1 MTVLLVAFLFATVPS
16 ASAVRGVT
24 IDGQTVEGRWSG
36 PVGEGQIRI
45 EAGGSTK
52 VLRLD
57 ELLSLR
63 WQTSQTAPASQ
74 PQSLPL
80 LVRLSDGSRSWAR
93 LLGGNS
99 ERLELETPWTKSLAV
114 PLSSVSAIRRSS
126 DQGQDLLEAFDRA
139 MADRK
144 PDEDQLLVVRNN
156 RVTSLRGTLESL
168 GADGGSFRWR
178 DRSVPFTAQEA
189 FALVMASGQSMTPP
203 AQAVCS
209 LWDGCTWAGQIA
221 GIEADSLR
229 LRLSMGTVLSLPIEQ
244 MSEIRFRSDRVLFLS
259 DLTPTK
265 YEFEPFGA
273 TRWPYRVNRSVANQ
287 PMRIGDQSFD
297 QGIGVHSRSLLT
309 YDVPQGFRRV
319 AATIGIDEAVG
330 NQGNVI
336 FRVLAD
342 GKEVFNSGPVTG
354 RDTPRT
360 ILATIDGARQIQL
373 VVEYGEDLDIGD
385 QADWAEVRLIR

>member
-1 MTVLLVAFLFATVPS
+1 MTVLLVAFLLATVPP

-24 IDGQTVEGRWSG
+24 IDGQTIEGRWSG

-45 EAGGSTK
+45 EASGSTK

-80 LVRLSDGSRSWAR
+80 LVRLKDGSRVWTR

-99 ERLELETPWTKSLAV
+99 DRLELETPWTKSLAV
-114 PLSSVSAIRRSS
+114 PLASLAAICQAGAQNQAL
-126 DQGQDLLEAFDRA
+126 QGAFDQA
-139 MADRK
+139 WADRK
-144 PDEDQLLVVRNN
+144 TDEDQLLLFRND
-156 RVTSLRGTLESL
+156 RVTTLRGALESL

-178 DRSVPFTAQEA
+178 DRSVPFAVQEA
-189 FALVMASGQSMTPP
+189 FAVVMAVGRSTPAP
-203 AQAVCS
+203 AQALCS
-209 LWDGCTWAGQIA
+209 LRDGCTWAGQIA
-221 GIEADSLR
+221 DIEADSLR
-229 LRLSMGTVLSLPIEQ
+229 LRLNMGTVLSLPIEQ

-259 DLTPTK
+259 DLTPAK
-265 YEFEPFGA
+265 YEFKPFGA

-297 QGIGVHSRSLLT
+297 QGIGVHSRSVLT

-330 NQGNVI
+330 SQGNVI

-354 RDTPRT
+354 RDTPRS

>member
-1 MTVLLVAFLFATVPS
+1 MTVLLVAFLFATVPP
-16 ASAVRGVT
+16 APAVRGVT
-24 IDGQTVEGRWSG
+24 IDGQTIEGRWSG
-36 PVGEGQIRI
+36 PGGEGQIRI

-80 LVRLSDGSRSWAR
+80 LVRLKDGSHVWAR

-99 ERLELETPWTKSLAV
+99 DRLELETPWTKSLAV
-114 PLSSVSAIRRSS
+114 PLASLAAICQAGAQNQAL
-126 DQGQDLLEAFDRA
+126 QGAFDQA
-139 MADRK
+139 WADRK
-144 PDEDQLLVVRNN
+144 PDEDQLLLFRND
-156 RVTSLRGTLESL
+156 RVTTLRGALESL
-168 GADGGSFRWR
+168 GAEGGSFRWR
-178 DRSVPFTAQEA
+178 DRSVPFAVQDT
-189 FALVMASGQSMTPP
+189 FAVVMAVGRSTPPP
-203 AQAVCS
+203 AQSLCS
-209 LWDGCTWAGQIA
+209 LRDGCTWAGQIA

-259 DLTPTK
+259 DLTPAK
-265 YEFEPFGA
+265 YECEPFGA
-273 TRWPYRVNRSVANQ
+273 TRWPYRVNLSVANRS
-287 PMRIGDQSFD
+287 MRIGDQSFD
-297 QGIGVHSRSLLT
+297 QGIGVHSRSVLT
-309 YDVPQGFRRV
+309 YDVPQGFRQL

-330 NQGNVI
+330 SQGNVI

-354 RDTPRT
+354 RDVPRPL
-360 ILATIDGARQIQL
+360 LASIGGARQIQL
-373 VVEYGEDLDIGD
+373 IVEFGDDLDIGD